1 MPTLLFIRGSPGSGK
16 ITAARILERDLGWRL
31 FWLHDLDGISRT
43 VGHGRDGN
51 LARLMDEMTAPV
63 LRHLM
68 RDGKDLIY
76 VRPARDR
83 ETVELALDLAACA
96 GYRFVL
102 ATLVAKYST
111 LCSRVESRPFV
122 PGRISSRLELDE
134 YLSSRPLLEINT
146 GLVVETDGKTPEE
159 VAEEIKGNLAGS
171 ARAETA

>member
-16 ITAARILERDLGWRL
+16 ITVARLLEQDLGWRL

-43 VGHGRDGN
+43 VGHGRDGKV
-51 LARLMDEMTAPV
+51 ARLMDDVTTPV

-83 ETVELALDLAACA
+83 ATVELAHDLAACA

-102 ATLVAKYST
+102 VTLMAKYKT
-111 LCSRVESRPFV
+111 LCNRVESRPFV
-122 PGRISSRLELDE
+122 PGRISSKVQLDE

-146 GLVVETDGKTPEE
+146 GLIVETDGKTPEE
-159 VAEEIKGNLAGS
+159 VAEEIKVNLK
-171 ARAETA
+171 